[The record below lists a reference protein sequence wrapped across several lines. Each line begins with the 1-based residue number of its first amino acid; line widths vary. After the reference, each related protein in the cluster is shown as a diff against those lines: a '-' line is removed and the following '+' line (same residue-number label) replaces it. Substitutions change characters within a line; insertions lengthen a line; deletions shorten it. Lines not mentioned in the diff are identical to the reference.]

1 MNPARKLNIQL
12 NFTVKSSVTLNKA
25 SKQKNKESAMKIF
38 NIITTI
44 LVFVLMISCG
54 ESNDVK
60 TNSSPNTGI
69 DSGDELKREEIISLA
84 DELLNNPSLF
94 QSDSTKAT
102 NIMRLAAQNR
112 LRDHFRRLM
121 IGYFKSADREKL
133 PDNLLLLADI
143 FLHDFGDR
151 NTANFIK
158 LNFVEEF
165 PNDQRWEE
173 VAASIPDRMKNS
185 EDVMEDEFRVIFL
198 PDGELESLVA
208 ANRFMMYSEIYAIS
222 KPENPA
228 SPKYLF
234 KAAEVANALDMQS
247 RSDSNI
253 RWMVNEFRDHE
264 ITPNA
269 LFFKAFQRGE
279 MGEDNIRRMQ
289 LLQEFL
295 LLYPDHE
302 LAENARLMIKTS
314 GKSGEDLIRSFQEDK
329 KKGS

>member
-1 MNPARKLNIQL
+1 MNIFKI
-12 NFTVKSSVTLNKA
+12 VISVFLLTL
-25 SKQKNKESAMKIF
+25 
-38 NIITTI
+38 
-44 LVFVLMISCG
+44 LISCG
-54 ESNDVK
+54 GNNDK
-60 TNSSPNTGI
+60 DPGEIKI
-69 DSGDELKREEIISLA
+69 DSADLENELDRDEIILLA
-84 DELLNNPSLF
+84 EELLKSPSLF
-94 QSDSTKAT
+94 QSDSTNAIKL
-102 NIMRLAAQNR
+102 MRLVAQNR

-314 GKSGEDLIRSFQEDK
+314 GQSGEDLIRSFQEDK